1 MAYDL
6 PLRNIQELSEE
17 EFQKIPR
24 CDPRII
30 RLKEPSKMKDNQSF
44 FFELCRNISPDREES
59 ANQGRIYPKLIP
71 IDPLYRGGDGLVI
84 SALNQWHQN
93 REEIVKIPWGFEHTD
108 PDEVS
113 ESYRVKTEEPKRSVI
128 ERTREGMM
136 RAAKSMVFRRL
147 EPPRKKTEYLTS
159 PKTKKEIEKKAREEL
174 ELKKSRHYERAFRS
188 HMLQEQAHRRSQVI
202 DKKGRLGYVPSTY
215 DFSYDPKCYSSME
228 YIKDAVPLIEW
239 FRTHNLQENLE
250 RFLKILSF
258 VRQCFHDIDL
268 AHCDL
273 NPVSNILVKKYHGRE
288 DLNIF
293 LDFGIAKGEHLS
305 SITLKGEQLGTPES
319 ASREQIEDASERGPI
334 DDIFACGRILW
345 NLLAGRR
352 IALSV
357 ILAQKDK
364 KGRLHYDHD
373 LVQNLYTPEDIP
385 EEYREIFRKTWN
397 NGYAEIIKFQQDIE
411 EILYLGNAPVIGC
424 QNLCEKVLELEKKE
438 TEQEKKIEK
447 LTEKVDKLER
457 HQIYLGE

>member
-17 EFQKIPR
+17 DFVKIPR
-24 CDPRII
+24 CDPGVI
-30 RLKEPSKMKDNQSF
+30 RLREPSKMKDNQSF
-44 FFELCRNISPDREES
+44 FFELCRNISPEREDSEKR
-59 ANQGRIYPKLIP
+59 GRIYPQYIP

-84 SALNQWHQN
+84 SSLNQWNQN
-93 REEIVKIPWGFEHTD
+93 REEIIKIPWGFEHTD
-108 PDEVS
+108 SDEVA
-113 ESYRVKTEEPKRSVI
+113 ESHRLKKEEPKKSII
-128 ERTREGMM
+128 EKTTEGMM

-147 EPPRKKTEYLTS
+147 EPPRKKTEYLST
-159 PKTKKEIEKKAREEL
+159 PKTKEEIKKEIEHEL
-174 ELKKSRHYERAFRS
+174 ELKKSRHYERFFRS

-202 DKKGRLGYVPSTY
+202 DKKGRLGYVSRTY
-215 DFSYDPKCYSSME
+215 QFSYDPKCYSSME
-228 YIKDAVPLIEW
+228 YIKNTVPLIEW

-273 NPVSNILVKKYHGRE
+273 NSTSNIIVKKYHGRD

-293 LDFGIAKGEHLS
+293 LDFGLAKGKHLP
-305 SITLKGEQLGTPES
+305 SITLKGEQLGTPEF
-319 ASREQIEDASERGPI
+319 ASPEQIQDASERGPL
-334 DDIFACGRILW
+334 DDIFGCGRILW
-345 NLLAGRR
+345 NILAGRR

-373 LVQNLYTPEDIP
+373 LVQSLYREDDIP
-385 EEYREIFRKTWN
+385 SEYREIFRKTWN
-397 NGYAEIIKFQQDIE
+397 NGYAEIIEFQRDIE
-411 EILYLGNAPVIGC
+411 EVLYLGNAPAIGC
-424 QNLCEKVLELEKKE
+424 QEPCEKVIELEKK
-438 TEQEKKIEK
+438 
-447 LTEKVDKLER
+447 VDKLIEI
-457 HQIYLGE
+457 QKYLGEPNEN